1 MACMR
6 SIGFTEEEID
16 SIWKIL
22 AAILNLGN
30 VSYRVDPENDEAH
43 IEDHTLPFVE
53 RAAELLQLDDVE
65 RMKSILE
72 TKVVKYPGQV
82 ITTRYQENEAISARN
97 SSAKTIY
104 GKLFAW
110 IVSKINNSITAR
122 MQEATGED
130 M

>member
-1 MACMR
+1 MR

-30 VSYRVDPENDEAH
+30 VSYRVDPANDEAY

-72 TKVVKYPGQV
+72 TKVVKYPG
-82 ITTRYQENEAISARN
+82 
-97 SSAKTIY
+97 
-104 GKLFAW
+104 
-110 IVSKINNSITAR
+110 
-122 MQEATGED
+122 
-130 M
+130 